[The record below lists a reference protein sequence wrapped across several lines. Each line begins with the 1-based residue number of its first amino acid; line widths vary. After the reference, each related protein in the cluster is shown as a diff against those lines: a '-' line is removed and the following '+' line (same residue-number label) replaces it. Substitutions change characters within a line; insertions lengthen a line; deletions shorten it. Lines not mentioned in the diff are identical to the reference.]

1 MEMKRYLLD
10 KIESL
15 TNISVAKYR
24 NNHNNSDGAYFHS
37 AANFGKMY
45 EDFFSE
51 TDEYARTRYIEIMQK
66 VCEYWGVDYRTWFD
80 TMCDI
85 VYC

>member
-1 MEMKRYLLD
+1 MDMKKYLLD
-10 KIESL
+10 KIQSQAI
-15 TNISVAKYR
+15 ISVMKYR
-24 NNHNNSDGAYFHS
+24 HNNNAGAGAYFHS

-45 EDFFSE
+45 EDFFNE
-51 TDEYARTRYIEIMQK
+51 TDEYASTRYIEIMQK

-85 VYC
+85 VY